1 MFERMRHDRNRK
13 REGAKVADG
22 LAHLHAHQSEE
33 VRKNEDQRDE
43 EESAAG
49 RGQQV
54 GGHWLAAR
62 LGQHVAR
69 HDEAVEWQRADL
81 PAQGDDA
88 NGDDLGIIAKD
99 ADEMITEQPAEDRA
113 DDEKDCADGYREPI
127 GTLQTGDETG
137 TEAEATKRLET
148 LSQADDDGHDHHRD
162 AVDNTHGSDGG
173 VAVVACGMV
182 EHHRGQTEQS
192 LTAQRRAAA
201 EEDFLEGG
209 P

>member
-69 HDEAVEWQRADL
+69 HDEAVERQRADL
-81 PAQGDDA
+81 PAQGDNA

-127 GTLQTGDETG
+127 GTFQTGDETG

-162 AVDNTHGSDGG
+162 AVDNAHGSDGG

-182 EHHRGQTEQS
+182 EHHRGQAEQS